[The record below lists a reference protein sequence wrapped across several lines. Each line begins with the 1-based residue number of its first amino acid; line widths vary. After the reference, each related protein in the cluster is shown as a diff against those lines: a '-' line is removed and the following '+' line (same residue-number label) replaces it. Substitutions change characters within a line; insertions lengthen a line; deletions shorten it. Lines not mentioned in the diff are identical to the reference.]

1 MAELT
6 LSHSTRLH
14 MVPPFADVVAHLF
27 LCVSA
32 LSVKDNE
39 YVGPSKVFLLDSEMS
54 STDPERNKIQN
65 IHV

>member
-1 MAELT
+1 MWSH
-6 LSHSTRLH
+6 LSWCVEVAGGGDCIS
-14 MVPPFADVVAHLF
+14 DVAHLF

-32 LSVKDNE
+32 LSVQDNE

-54 STDPERNKIQN
+54 STDPERNKIKN